1 MPFFLQDSIFAVFDD
16 DQTGRVSVT
25 NIKAVFLEAGVPGL
39 TDATDDDYKVAWID
53 DYDKDGDGELNDEEF
68 RMALTGPLGDAVFL
82 FLDTDQTGT
91 VTFKNLKDAQSESPE
106 QFMPDASDEDIQRF
120 IGEYDKD
127 GDGGLDTEEFAAA
140 CAGGE

>member
-16 DQTGRVSVT
+16 DQTGKVSVT

-53 DYDKDGDGELNDEEF
+53 DYDEDGDGELNEEEF